1 MTKQR
6 KTRRTIGID
15 EKIQLAKDAVA
26 RAKARYD
33 KTVSLLK
40 RLLDK
45 RDEKRKE
52 ELMKAIDSSDRTYEE
67 ILRFIR
73 S

>member
-6 KTRRTIGID
+6 RTRRSIGID
-15 EKIQLAKDAVA
+15 EKIQIAKDAVA
-26 RAKARYD
+26 RAKSRYD
-33 KTVSLLK
+33 KALTLLK
-40 RLLDK
+40 ALLDK
-45 RDEKRKE
+45 RDDMRKV

-67 ILRFIR
+67 VLKFIR

>member
-15 EKIQLAKDAVA
+15 TRIQAARDTMAK
-26 RAKARYD
+26 AKARYD
-33 KTVSLLK
+33 KAVETLK
-40 RLLDK
+40 SLLDK
-45 RDEKRKE
+45 RDEMRKE
-52 ELMKAIDSSDRTYEE
+52 ELMKAIAASDRTYEE